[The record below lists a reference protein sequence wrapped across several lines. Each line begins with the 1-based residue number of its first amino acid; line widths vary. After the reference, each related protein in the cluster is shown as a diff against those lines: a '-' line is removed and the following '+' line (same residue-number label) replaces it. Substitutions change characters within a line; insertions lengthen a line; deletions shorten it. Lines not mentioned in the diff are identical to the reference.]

1 MKTDMILIIKINL
14 FLVKKLN
21 KMLNKMMVNIDLRL
35 NEQKYLKMIN
45 NVLQIMTMLKAM
57 G

>member
-1 MKTDMILIIKINL
+1 MRTDMILIIKINL
-14 FLVKKLN
+14 LLAKKLYKRN
-21 KMLNKMMVNIDLRL
+21 NKMMLNMDLRL
-35 NEQKYLKMIN
+35 KEQNYLKIIN